1 MKPMRRL
8 LLVLLLAGLAACGGP
23 TQPGPQ
29 PAPPDSFFS
38 AAIIDNDPAVDRE
51 TYTGGSAV
59 ASRYQGKAVIT
70 AEVSAG
76 DDALELV
83 LTLPSLDE
91 TEYRV
96 GDDLTATLTYVK
108 DRRVV
113 YTGSALSGQLAQIND
128 PGTFVA
134 TLSLDFE
141 TFSVGGSLGAPR

>member
-1 MKPMRRL
+1 MKPMRRF
-8 LLVLLLAGLAACGGP
+8 LLVLVVAGLSACGGP

-29 PAPPDSFFS
+29 PKPSDSFFS
-38 AAIIDNDPAVDRE
+38 AAVIDNDPAVDRE

-59 ASRYQGKAVIT
+59 VSRYQGKVIIT
-70 AEVSAG
+70 AEVSTGA
-76 DDALELV
+76 DSLELV

-96 GDDLTATLTYVK
+96 GDDMTATLTYVK

-113 YTGSALSGQLAQIND
+113 YTGSAQSGQLAQVND
-128 PGTFVA
+128 PSTFVA

-141 TFSVGGSLGAPR
+141 TFSVGGSLGVAR